1 VAVAGAFELFA
12 FMRTNFPATLLYSL
26 LYSVLLPY
34 GSNFEPR
41 GKSPSLQACRYDAT
55 LIDMANFSFD
65 VVSEYDKAEMN
76 NVFDQSQREIAS
88 RYDFKGTPA
97 ELEWLN
103 ADKTGLKV
111 TGNGDWQIDAIL
123 DIVRKKLAARE
134 QSQKVLDT
142 SKESVVSNLKTTKE
156 VPFKQGLDQEK
167 AKKMTALI
175 REQLPKVK
183 TQIQGDAVR
192 VMSGSKDDL
201 QAVMQLLRS
210 QDFDFPINF
219 TNYR

>member
-1 VAVAGAFELFA
+1 
-12 FMRTNFPATLLYSL
+12 
-26 LYSVLLPY
+26 
-34 GSNFEPR
+34 
-41 GKSPSLQACRYDAT
+41 
-55 LIDMANFSFD
+55 MANFSFD

-76 NVFDQSQREIAS
+76 NVFDQTQREIDN

-123 DIVRKKLAARE
+123 DIVRKKLATRG

-142 SKESVVSNLKTTKE
+142 SKEVTTSNLKTVKE
-156 VPFKQGLDQEK
+156 VPFKKGLDQEK
-167 AKKMTALI
+167 AKKITALI
-175 REQLPKVK
+175 RDQAPKVK
-183 TQIQGDAVR
+183 TQIQGDEVR
-192 VMSGSKDDL
+192 ITSSSKDDL
-201 QAVMQLLRS
+201 QAVMQLLRT
-210 QDFDFPINF
+210 QDFDFPLSF

>member
-1 VAVAGAFELFA
+1 
-12 FMRTNFPATLLYSL
+12 
-26 LYSVLLPY
+26 
-34 GSNFEPR
+34 
-41 GKSPSLQACRYDAT
+41 
-55 LIDMANFSFD
+55 MANFSFD

-76 NVFDQSQREIAS
+76 NVFDQTQREIDS

-103 ADKTGLKV
+103 PDKTGLKV
-111 TGNGDWQIDAIL
+111 TGNGEWQIDAIL
-123 DIVRKKLAARE
+123 DIVRKKLAARN

-142 SKESVVSNLKTTKE
+142 SKEASVNNLKTTKE

-175 REQLPKVK
+175 REQFPKVK
-183 TQIQGDAVR
+183 SQIQGDAVR
-192 VMSGSKDDL
+192 VTSNSKDDL
-201 QAVMQLLRS
+201 QAIMQLLRQ
-210 QDFDFPINF
+210 QDFDFPLSF